1 MLSAIEG
8 LRKMMKSREEVL
20 AGVPAGARLV
30 TDDNMGTEW
39 GEGP

>member
-1 MLSAIEG
+1 MEEALLRLKGML
-8 LRKMMKSREEVL
+8 RRREEVL
-20 AGVPAGARLV
+20 ALPPQGQRLV